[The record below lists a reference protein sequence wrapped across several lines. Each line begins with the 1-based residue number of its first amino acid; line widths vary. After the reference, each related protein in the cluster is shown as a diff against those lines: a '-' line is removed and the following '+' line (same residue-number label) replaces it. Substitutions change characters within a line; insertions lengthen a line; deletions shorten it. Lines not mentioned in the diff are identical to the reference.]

1 MVLLYLSK
9 TFEMYIGPDLL
20 PAQLNGDLIEHV
32 LVMVEKGT
40 VVDPN
45 SRGVQGLEYC
55 IDVLEYVIGS
65 INEKASDN
73 ARELVVSLPI
83 NLCELT
89 GSHRKI
95 GIFRHYLERQLVW
108 YSH

>member
-9 TFEMYIGPDLL
+9 TFEMYIGSDLF

-45 SRGVQGLEYC
+45 SRGVQGLEDC
-55 IDVLEYVIGS
+55 IDVLEYIIGS
-65 INEKASDN
+65 INEKAGDN
-73 ARELVVSLPI
+73 ARKLVVSLPI
-83 NLCELT
+83 NLGELT